1 MDISSIDIAPIGRI
15 AAFDSDGLTYGDLF
29 SFVEEN
35 KLYRVIDIIG
45 DNTVMYVAHGDEIE
59 KDGEW
64 CRDYTKTAH
73 FQNYNSNKHIVN
85 YGNIKFGHN

>member
-15 AAFDSDGLTYGDLF
+15 AAFNSDGLTYGDLF

-45 DNTVMYVAHGDEIE
+45 DNAVMYVAHGDEIE

-64 CRDYTKTAH
+64 CRDCTKTAY

-85 YGNIKFGHN
+85 YGGIKI

>member
-1 MDISSIDIAPIGRI
+1 MDISSIDITPTGRI
-15 AAFDSDGLTYGDLF
+15 AAFDGDGLTYGDLF

-45 DNTVMYVAHGDEIE
+45 GNTVMYVAYGDAIE

-64 CRDYTKTAH
+64 CRDYTKIAY
-73 FQNYNSNKHIVN
+73 FQNYNNNKHIVN
-85 YGNIKFGHN
+85 YGGIRI

>member
-1 MDISSIDIAPIGRI
+1 MDISSLDIAPIGRI
-15 AAFDSDGLTYGDLF
+15 AAFNGDGLTYGGLF

-45 DNTVMYVAHGDEIE
+45 DNAVMYVAHEDAIE

-64 CRDYTKTAH
+64 CRDYTKTAY

>member
-1 MDISSIDIAPIGRI
+1 MDISSLDIAPIGRI
-15 AAFDSDGLTYGDLF
+15 AAFNGDGLTYGDLF

-45 DNTVMYVAHGDEIE
+45 DNAVMYVAHEDAIE

-64 CRDYTKTAH
+64 CRDYTKTAY

>member
-45 DNTVMYVAHGDEIE
+45 DNAVMYVAHGDENE

-64 CRDYTKTAH
+64 FRDYTKTAY

>member
-1 MDISSIDIAPIGRI
+1 MDISSIDITPIGRI
-15 AAFDSDGLTYGDLF
+15 AAFNGDGLTYGDLF

-35 KLYRVIDIIG
+35 KLYRVIDIID
-45 DNTVMYVAHGDEIE
+45 DNAVMYVAHEDAIE

-64 CRDYTKTAH
+64 CRDYTKTAY